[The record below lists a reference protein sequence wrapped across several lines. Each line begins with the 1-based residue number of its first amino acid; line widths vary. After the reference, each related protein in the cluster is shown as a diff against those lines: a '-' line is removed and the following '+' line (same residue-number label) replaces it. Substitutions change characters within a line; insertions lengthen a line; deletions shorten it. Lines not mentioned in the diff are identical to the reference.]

1 MNGLRDKESIDAQK
15 LAFLRRRDVI
25 TAKRKTFLKETWSQ
39 MAGVVVSVAVS
50 VVAIVVDNVVA
61 RLDGSAMN

>member
-1 MNGLRDKESIDAQK
+1 MNGLRDKESVDAQM